1 MLSTTDGRE
10 TRLLLVVGDA
20 EEICE
25 LVCEVLSPH
34 GFTVLAAKEGN
45 DAVERFRQYADQIQ
59 AVLLDLVMPGMPG
72 EAVFREI
79 HRLRPAV
86 PVILLTGVAERKALD
101 SVAGLPVAGYILKPF
116 LAEPL
121 LAKVR
126 EVLGD

>member
-10 TRLLLVVGDA
+10 TRLLLVVDDA

-34 GFTVLAAKEGN
+34 GFTVLAATEGN

-86 PVILLTGVAERKALD
+86 PVILLTGVAERKPWTLWPGCPWRGT
-101 SVAGLPVAGYILKPF
+101 S
-116 LAEPL
+116 
-121 LAKVR
+121 
-126 EVLGD
+126 